1 MVALLKRLIRTEVS
15 HTYCSWNP
23 LCFSRQEY
31 YSIIGALG
39 IIGLG
44 VLTQLLNLRWE
55 VVALAL
61 IPLAWGFKPRIE
73 RAIRSKRGD
82 SQHFQMILGGN
93 RLRDRLRYVT
103 IKYNQPETIIQVGMQ
118 DTKPI
123 TQELYTVSNDLT
135 ELRGEYR
142 GVWDADLRNRVT
154 EISGA
159 LSNSG
164 VALSEK
170 RFDDAKAQMQIAR
183 DNSKILINFLELEP
197 EKPSNK

>member
-1 MVALLKRLIRTEVS
+1 
-15 HTYCSWNP
+15 
-23 LCFSRQEY
+23 
-31 YSIIGALG
+31 
-39 IIGLG
+39 
-44 VLTQLLNLRWE
+44 
-55 VVALAL
+55 
-61 IPLAWGFKPRIE
+61 
-73 RAIRSKRGD
+73 
-82 SQHFQMILGGN
+82 
-93 RLRDRLRYVT
+93 
-103 IKYNQPETIIQVGMQ
+103 MQ